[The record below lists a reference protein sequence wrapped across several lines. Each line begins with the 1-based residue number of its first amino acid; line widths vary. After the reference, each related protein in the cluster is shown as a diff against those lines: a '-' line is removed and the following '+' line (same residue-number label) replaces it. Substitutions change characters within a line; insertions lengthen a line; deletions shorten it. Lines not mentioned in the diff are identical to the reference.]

1 MTTQSISNPQ
11 AVPPSLSLV
20 RQAWQFNRILT
31 LAILLHVALV
41 PLLLLGMAVDP
52 KIIGGANGWI
62 KPLKFALSGGIYG
75 ATILWMLTFVQGR
88 RRWVQGIAS
97 VTGIALIAETVLI
110 TMQVMRG
117 TTSHFNAA
125 TAFDGIVFSIMGT
138 FIMLLS
144 LAGFLLAI
152 FLLFQRLPDPV
163 VAWGLRWGLIIA
175 LVGMGSGVLMTSG
188 NLPPS
193 SVAAAEAGDPVT
205 VVGAHSV
212 GVDDGGPGLPF
223 LGWSTTGG
231 DLRVGHF
238 FGLHGLQVLPFLAF
252 LLTRPAARRRL
263 TQRQRVGLIWTAGL
277 GYLGLT
283 LLLTW
288 QAMRAQPVIA
298 PDGTT
303 LLAAAL
309 LAAGVAAGAL
319 LALAAGRRPAT
330 GQPA

>member
-97 VTGIALIAETVLI
+97 VTGIALIVETVLI

>member
-193 SVAAAEAGDPVT
+193 SVAAAEAGEPVT